1 MAAFQIGI
9 MAGSFAGG
17 LLYERSVLA
26 MLAAS
31 AVLIG
36 AGAAGMAAERQLFD
50 VPATRP
56 PVESF
61 PTIDNTAV
69 QRPETGPASRLQSKL
84 PSQKPM

>member
-1 MAAFQIGI
+1 

-36 AGAAGMAAERQLFD
+36 VGAVGMTAERRLFD
-50 VPATRP
+50 VP
-56 PVESF
+56 V
-61 PTIDNTAV
+61 
-69 QRPETGPASRLQSKL
+69 TGLR
-84 PSQKPM
+84 

>member
-26 MLAAS
+26 MLIAS

-36 AGAAGMAAERQLFD
+36 AGAAGMTAERQLFD
-50 VPATRP
+50 VPATGYR
-56 PVESF
+56 
-61 PTIDNTAV
+61 
-69 QRPETGPASRLQSKL
+69 
-84 PSQKPM
+84 